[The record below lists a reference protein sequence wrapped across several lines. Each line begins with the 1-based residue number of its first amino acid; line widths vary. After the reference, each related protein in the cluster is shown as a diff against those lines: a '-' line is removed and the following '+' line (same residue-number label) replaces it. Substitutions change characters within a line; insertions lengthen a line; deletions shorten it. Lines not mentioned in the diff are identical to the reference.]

1 MDIGTKI
8 LLFLVVLQ
16 AACIVA
22 QHIFYSREIHAL
34 LNKLM
39 SRDYAEYKRAN
50 DPIAAPPRAEAMPP
64 IPEDLSILNNFQ
76 LP

>member
-1 MDIGTKI
+1 MDIAIKV
-8 LLFLVVLQ
+8 LLGVIVVQ
-16 AACIVA
+16 TVIIVA
-22 QHIFYSREIHAL
+22 QHVFYSREIHAL

-50 DPIAAPPRAEAMPP
+50 DPIVAPPRAEAMPP

>member
-50 DPIAAPPRAEAMPP
+50 DPFVPPAKEQLPPP